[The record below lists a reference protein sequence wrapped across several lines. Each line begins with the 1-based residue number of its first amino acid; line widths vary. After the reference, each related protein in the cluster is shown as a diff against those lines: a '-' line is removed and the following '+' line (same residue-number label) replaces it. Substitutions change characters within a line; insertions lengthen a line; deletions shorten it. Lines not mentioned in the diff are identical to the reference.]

1 MNAAQAEALVRE
13 VCTLRHM
20 AWKTEQTYVGWVLRY
35 CKFLASNGARFPTS
49 EKRMEAF
56 LSGLAHVDVA
66 ASTQNQAFNA
76 ILFLYRECLK
86 QPLAGVDALRA
97 RRPSFVRHAPSVA
110 DVAALLRE
118 VQDCNGYPTRLLVQL
133 LYGCGLRV
141 SEPVALRV
149 RDLDLANSR
158 MTIRQAKGGKDRVV
172 SVPCSL
178 AADLARQ
185 VEAARLVWQVD
196 VRNGVPVKLPHQLA
210 RKYPRAAFAW
220 GWAWVFPLRTI
231 SRDPRSGEIVRWHC
245 LDQSVQRAVRA
256 AADRCGLAG
265 TISPHHL
272 RHAYATHAMR
282 GGANVR
288 DVQEVMGHASLET
301 TMGYLHA
308 EAGRVQ
314 SPLESLMLAAGGISS
329 Q

>member
-1 MNAAQAEALVRE
+1 MNSAQAEALVRE
-13 VCTLRHM
+13 VCTLRHL
-20 AWKTEQTYVGWVLRY
+20 AWKTEQTYVGWVRRY
-35 CKFLASNGARFPTS
+35 CAFLAADGDLYPTS
-49 EKRMEAF
+49 EKRLEAF
-56 LSGLAHVDVA
+56 LSGLAHADVS

-76 ILFLYRECLK
+76 VLFLYRECLK

-118 VQDCNGYPTRLLVQL
+118 VQDCNGYPTRLLVRL
-133 LYGCGLRV
+133 IYGGGLRV

-149 RDLDLANSR
+149 RDLDLSNSR

-178 AADLARQ
+178 ADDLARQ
-185 VEAARLVWQVD
+185 VEAARLVWQAD

-220 GWAWVFPLRTI
+220 GWAWVFPLRTV
-231 SRDPRSGEIVRWHC
+231 SRYPRSGEIVRWHC

-288 DVQEVMGHASLET
+288 DVQQVMGHSSLET

-314 SPLESLMLAAGGISS
+314 SPIDAMMEALA
-329 Q
+329 